1 MWLDLMQHTYM
12 SEETKGE
19 ESVKKVGSI
28 SYASYEEA
36 ASFDWTQMLIDQ
48 ASKKKNQEV
57 GPAFYAIKA
66 VQAAYD
72 EWGVFVSD
80 ADGDDDKI
88 SHITSALAATHKCGL
103 EVFKPELVK
112 LIGAQGSYQLSITCS
127 IFGGMIGDTIVRAL
141 TGREKPIVN
150 CLVFDGRLDGVG
162 YVLKLGPITEKE
174 TTENGSLDE

>member
-1 MWLDLMQHTYM
+1 MQHTHM

-88 SHITSALAATHKCGL
+88 SHITSALAATHKCINAG
-103 EVFKPELVK
+103 
-112 LIGAQGSYQLSITCS
+112 
-127 IFGGMIGDTIVRAL
+127 
-141 TGREKPIVN
+141 
-150 CLVFDGRLDGVG
+150 
-162 YVLKLGPITEKE
+162 
-174 TTENGSLDE
+174 